1 MVTPSSPTSS
11 AIAWDRD
18 DVSVPAPEPWGR
30 KGAFTTIR
38 VEGIP
43 PCPFFLNAHLDRL
56 EKSAGLLEIVPIVS
70 KSQISERLVTFLS
83 SIQIPTPFLV
93 RVCLLENCLAL
104 HTRPAHPTNPELSA
118 KILRHLRPVPEAKS
132 TFDKALYGRLGELDL
147 GLEDFLLVHPTEDR
161 VLESATSNLI
171 FARGE
176 HLVIPEEDVLS
187 GIVLNKLLLA
197 SMTGFEIDRR
207 SPHLDE
213 LSAFEEIILCGSG
226 REVASLAAIPEMGWT
241 CSSGKTFL
249 KLLEIYNKL
258 KAEYD

>member
-1 MVTPSSPTSS
+1 MVTPFSPTSS

-18 DVSVPAPEPWGR
+18 GVSVPAPKPWGR

-43 PCPFFLNAHLDRL
+43 SCPLFLNAHLDRL
-56 EKSAGLLEIVPIVS
+56 EKSAGLLEIVPIVP
-70 KSQISERLVTFLS
+70 KSQISERVVTFIS

-93 RVCLLENCLAL
+93 RVCLLEDCLDL
-104 HTRPAHPTNPELSA
+104 HARPAHSTNPKLSA

-147 GLEDFLLVHPTEDR
+147 GLEDFLLVHPTDDR

-171 FARGE
+171 FARGDKI
-176 HLVIPEEDVLS
+176 VIPEEDVLS
-187 GIVLNKLLLA
+187 GIVLNKLLA

-207 SPHLDE
+207 SPRLDE

-226 REVASLAAIPEMGWT
+226 REVASLAAISEMGWT

-258 KAEYD
+258 KAEHD